1 MLHSIDNN
9 GHDHN
14 KTTFQEIKAFIMK
27 LSTQYHFR
35 GKSIIYHTYTQ
46 EYISVY
52 KWDWGGGGKEEGTE
66 GRRKGKGKS
75 ESTVKPHIT
84 SVA

>member
-52 KWDWGGGGKEEGTE
+52 KWDWGGEERKKAQREGGRERENQSL
-66 GRRKGKGKS
+66 R
-75 ESTVKPHIT
+75 
-84 SVA
+84 